1 RDYNKQEVGRLIGNR
16 SPLSPDFSQGEIL
29 YEAALCAACHQMNGK
44 GGNVGPDL
52 SQAYT
57 RFNNWSLLDAIF
69 SPSQEVSDQYASTI
83 LTLNDGEK
91 VIGRL
96 MDETADSISIGIS
109 IYDPSLLK
117 TVSLSEVMNREK
129 SAISPMPPGLLNRL
143 NEQEIVDLMGYIQSG
158 GNAEHELYQNSE

>member
-1 RDYNKQEVGRLIGNR
+1 
-16 SPLSPDFSQGEIL
+16 
-29 YEAALCAACHQMNGK
+29 
-44 GGNVGPDL
+44 
-52 SQAYT
+52 
-57 RFNNWSLLDAIF
+57 
-69 SPSQEVSDQYASTI
+69 
-83 LTLNDGEK
+83 
-91 VIGRL
+91 

-109 IYDPSLLK
+109 IYDPSLVK